1 VRELFKLVG
10 ELSIA
15 GVELVKGKLD
25 DVDKSALKFA
35 KNFERVGRSVEKAG
49 MTLTKNITLP
59 LAAIGTSL
67 LYVAQK
73 TADYSERILN
83 LEQST
88 GLSGKA
94 LQEFKYICDRLGVS
108 FEGLTTGIQQFSK
121 KLPAIAKEGGPAYD
135 AIKKLGVNIFDA
147 SGNVKKMDELFP
159 EFIKKLQAIE
169 NVTQRNSIA
178 QQIFS
183 KTIGDLAPILGMTA
197 EEFDGLRSKATEL
210 GGVMSEDALKAAD
223 AYGDQV
229 GDLKV
234 QFESFGRQLASKII
248 PILQGQIVPLVRD
261 TIMPLFEKLISLIR
275 DTATWFNNLSDSSKK
290 FYGILLLFA
299 VGIGPVLTGFGQLL
313 FAVKALIPVIS
324 LLSAAL
330 TSLPFLLIV
339 AGPLAFTGIIKGMTK
354 AYYDNIE
361 AHKKWKV
368 ETADQATVDAFILKY
383 KILIDL
389 INNYSGALRK
399 DGSNATNLFGKEL
412 NELLT
417 IARSLNYVIEGDLN
431 QQIKQLGNLASALGG
446 QLNLST
452 GAIFQFEKG
461 VKASNDT
468 SKEKIKTTKEEIKL
482 QSEWTAK
489 ILQQNIE
496 QSKSEEEK
504 YSLKLK
510 LNELERTKSIAAERE
525 RFEESK
531 KKILAGNEELEAAKL
546 ISEENARLLQEESK
560 INQYYTNEK
569 TALAEEYKNKTI
581 ELNADET
588 KSLLEK
594 YDKEKDALDEIQAK
608 KDADLKKKED
618 YERQTTFTIFSQ
630 LAARVAATK
639 KAYEEEKKAAEEAEA
654 DITNI
659 RAGYQQEQLQ
669 GVLAFVEAVANY
681 TSNIVNKVFDLYA
694 QDNQNKMMLLEQQ
707 TQMQTDALDKQI
719 QNEIAAVNAS
729 TMSAKQKATAIAALE
744 KKKADEIAKINE
756 ESDKKSLEL
765 RRKQAKRDKAQAIF
779 SAIINTAVGI
789 VSAIANSGNPI
800 LGIVMAAIVAALGIA
815 QIAIIAAQP
824 MPMAKGAFVK
834 KRKGGVEAVIGE
846 GDQDEAVLPVDS
858 GAQIIAD
865 KISENTPESESDTDT
880 DTKQSW
886 IKSITGAIVDG
897 ISRISMP
904 VIEQIKSIAAP
915 EEFMPQMAMEAP
927 VYNRGGSY
935 QYPTE
940 APEPVK
946 ASTGGATTSY
956 RSVTEPQVHLHVGT
970 LIADDSGLKQLERML
985 LKFRVEDTQ
994 RLGVV

>member
-49 MTLTKNITLP
+49 MTLTKNVTLP

-94 LQEFKYICDRLGVS
+94 LQEFKYIADRVGVS

-248 PILQGQIVPLVRD
+248 PILQGQIIPLIKN
-261 TIMPLFEKLISLIR
+261 TLIPIFLKLISVVSSTI
-275 DTATWFNNLSDSSKK
+275 TWFNGLSDGWKK
-290 FYGILLLFA
+290 FYIVLGAVLAAAGPLITVVGSLMGAIRALIPIMILLNATMAANPVLLFA
-299 VGIGPVLTGFGQLL
+299 AAIGVVTVAIIG
-313 FAVKALIPVIS
+313 
-324 LLSAAL
+324 L
-330 TSLPFLLIV
+330 TSAQKEGYNTAKKYGDVITEQQGQINDF
-339 AGPLAFTGIIKGMTK
+339 IKGVDELNTK
-354 AYYDNIE
+354 LYKNKDALSDE
-361 AHKKWKV
+361 A
-368 ETADQATVDAFILKY
+368 TATAM
-383 KILIDL
+383 
-389 INNYSGALRK
+389 
-399 DGSNATNLFGKEL
+399 FGKEMQDL
-412 NELLT
+412 QE
-417 IARSLNYVIEGDLN
+417 IAEKMNYKIEGN
-431 QQIKQLGNLASALGG
+431 FVQRIKQLQALSNQLRGDVVDLDKGG
-446 QLNLST
+446 MSKVDTNAKKNT
-452 GAIFQFEKG
+452 EAIKTTLQ
-461 VKASNDT
+461 T
-468 SKEKIKTTKEEIKL
+468 SKEL
-482 QSEWTAK
+482 SEFQREWNAK
-489 ILQQNIE
+489 ILQQNID
-496 QSKSEEEK
+496 QSKSEKEK
-504 YSLKLK
+504 YDLKLRLNNTERQNAIAAEK
-510 LNELERTKSIAAERE
+510 DRFEEQSKKIQADNNELESAR
-525 RFEESK
+525 
-531 KKILAGNEELEAAKL
+531 L
-546 ISEENARLLQEESK
+546 ISEAK
-560 INQYYTNEK
+560 IELFKKEALINEY
-569 TALAEEYKNKTI
+569 YKNKSKQIDSEYT
-581 ELNADET
+581 E
-588 KSLLEK
+588 SLLAGYE
-594 YDKEKDALDEIQAK
+594 KEKAAIEAINAK
-608 KDADLKKKED
+608 KIEDAKKKEE
-618 YERQTTFTIFSQ
+618 YEKQTTFTIFSQ
-630 LAARVAATK
+630 LAARLTASK
-639 KAYEEEKKAAEEAEA
+639 KAYEEERAAAEEAEA

-659 RAGYQQEQLQ
+659 RKKYQQAQLQ
-669 GVLAFVEAVANY
+669 TINDFTQQS
-681 TSNIVNKVFDLYA
+681 TSMISSVVNQVFSLYA
-694 QDNQNKMMLLEQQ
+694 QDNQNKIMLLEQQ
-707 TQMQTDALDKQI
+707 AQAQTDALDKQL

-744 KKKADEIAKINE
+744 KKKSDEIAKINE
-756 ESDKKSLEL
+756 DADKKSLEL
-765 RRKQAKRDKAQAIF
+765 RKKQAKRDKAQAIF

-789 VSAIANSGNPI
+789 VSALANSGNPI
-800 LGIVMAAIVAALGIA
+800 LGIVMAAIIAALGIA

-865 KISENTPESESDTDT
+865 KISENTPEAESGTDT

-886 IKSITGAIVDG
+886 IKSITSAIVDG
-897 ISRISMP
+897 ISRISIP

-915 EEFMPQMAMEAP
+915 IETMPQMAMEAP
-927 VYNRGGSY
+927 AYNRGGSY
-935 QYPTE
+935 QYPVE
-940 APEPVK
+940 AQEPVK
-946 ASTGGATTSY
+946 TYPGGTTTNY

-970 LIADDSGLKQLERML
+970 LIADDSGFKQLERML